1 MVLCFGNIDLEFEA
15 IGTFLEML
23 ENGFYPNECCF
34 VTGIRACS
42 NTDNISIGKLI
53 FGFVIKSGYIF

>member
-1 MVLCFGNIDLEFEA
+1 MVSCFANIDLEFEA
-15 IGTFLEML
+15 IGIFLEML

-34 VTGIRACS
+34 VAAIQACS
-42 NTDNISIGKLI
+42 NTDNISIGKLN